1 MNKFFVNLFYAFP
14 AFSFAIP
21 TFPVMILLPTFYSEK
36 FGLEISFIG
45 IVLFIARLIDI
56 MTDPI
61 MGWIS
66 DKNIIPR
73 KFWLICGGLLAILAL
88 NKLFIIENIP
98 YKNYLLIWIS
108 ILYIGWT
115 MFQIPYLSLGYDL
128 ESDYFARTKLSAMR
142 EFFILLGLFISLG
155 LPLFLEMKSFES
167 LEFLVNVASI
177 SGITGIIILLIFVP
191 DNLKKKKNTLK
202 SFSNLKKN
210 LRFKQFI
217 SIFFVNSLA
226 NVLPMLL
233 FSFFITDVIG
243 GNDFERQKILF
254 VYFLSALIGIPFWT
268 KFSKFLSKKNTWS
281 ISLISAAFFFSFVL
295 FIDHGDILAFIIISC
310 LTGFCLGADLI
321 IPPSIQADITDYH
334 KFKFKEDISGVTFSS
349 ITFLNK
355 FSFALGS
362 IFVFG
367 ILGLLDF
374 QTNTE
379 INFSSKIFL
388 FFSYAFLPII
398 LKVFCYFMLKKFESS
413 KDDLLEIQKKL

>member
-56 MTDPI
+56 ITDPI

-177 SGITGIIILLIFVP
+177 SGIAGIIILLIFVP
-191 DNLKKKKNTLK
+191 DNLKKKKYFKKFFKLK
-202 SFSNLKKN
+202 
-210 LRFKQFI
+210 
-217 SIFFVNSLA
+217 
-226 NVLPMLL
+226 
-233 FSFFITDVIG
+233 
-243 GNDFERQKILF
+243 E
-254 VYFLSALIGIPFWT
+254 
-268 KFSKFLSKKNTWS
+268 
-281 ISLISAAFFFSFVL
+281 
-295 FIDHGDILAFIIISC
+295 
-310 LTGFCLGADLI
+310 
-321 IPPSIQADITDYH
+321 
-334 KFKFKEDISGVTFSS
+334 KFKV
-349 ITFLNK
+349 
-355 FSFALGS
+355 
-362 IFVFG
+362 
-367 ILGLLDF
+367 
-374 QTNTE
+374 QT
-379 INFSSKIFL
+379 IYFNF
-388 FFSYAFLPII
+388 
-398 LKVFCYFMLKKFESS
+398 FC
-413 KDDLLEIQKKL
+413 

>member
-1 MNKFFVNLFYAFP
+1 
-14 AFSFAIP
+14 
-21 TFPVMILLPTFYSEK
+21 MILLPTFYSEK
-36 FGLEISFIG
+36 FGLEIAFIG
-45 IVLFIARLIDI
+45 IVIFLARLIDI
-56 MTDPI
+56 ITDPI

-66 DKNIIPR
+66 DKNIISR
-73 KFWLICGGLLAILAL
+73 KFWVIFGGLLAIFAL
-88 NKLFIIENIP
+88 NKLFVIDSIP

-128 ESDYFARTKLSAMR
+128 ESDYFLRTKLSAMR

-155 LPLFLEMKSFES
+155 LPLILEMKSFES

-177 SGITGIIILLIFVP
+177 SGIIGIIILLIFVP
-191 DNLKKKKNTLK
+191 DNLKKKKMKTLK

-210 LRFKQFI
+210 LRFRKFI
-217 SIFFVNSLA
+217 TILFVNSLA

-243 GNDFERQKILF
+243 GNDLERQKILF
-254 VYFLSALIGIPFWT
+254 VYFLSALVGIPFWT

-295 FIDHGDILAFIIISC
+295 FIDQGDIFAFIIISC

-321 IPPSIQADITDYH
+321 IPPSIQADVTDYH

-355 FSFALGS
+355 FSFAVGS

-388 FFSYAFLPII
+388 FFSYAFLPVI
-398 LKVFCYFMLKKFESS
+398 LKILCYFMLKKFKSS
-413 KDDLLEIQKKL
+413 RDDLSEIQKKL